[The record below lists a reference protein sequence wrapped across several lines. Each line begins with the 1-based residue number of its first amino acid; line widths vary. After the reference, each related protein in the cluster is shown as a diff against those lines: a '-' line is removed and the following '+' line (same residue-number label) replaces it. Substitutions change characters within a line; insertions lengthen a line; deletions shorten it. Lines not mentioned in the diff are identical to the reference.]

1 MGNRVAARQPDLGP
15 LSLPPADLGTRTLPT
30 IAVERTWYRFHS
42 CARTSIFFN
51 RQDVNRF
58 NAPSGEYGTV
68 YLGRDPACC
77 FVETFGR
84 LDSAMSTTV
93 RSVSRTQ
100 LLDACLSEI
109 IQTRQL
115 HLVDLTGPGLR
126 RLDADSRLFA
136 GEHPVARQWGLAL
149 WGHPSQPDGILFPAR
164 PGRSVR
170 CRTPSSAPS
179 STATTS
185 ACGRSS
191 ECGAV
196 VGAYRDTPLRRR
208 RTDAKCDALTGPPP
222 SRRR

>member
-1 MGNRVAARQPDLGP
+1 
-15 LSLPPADLGTRTLPT
+15 
-30 IAVERTWYRFHS
+30 
-42 CARTSIFFN
+42 
-51 RQDVNRF
+51 VNRF

-164 PGRSVR
+164 HDPSCASAALFDRAQDAVR
-170 CRTPSSAPS
+170 A
-179 STATTS
+179 
-185 ACGRSS
+185 
-191 ECGAV
+191 
-196 VGAYRDTPLRRR
+196 
-208 RTDAKCDALTGPPP
+208 GPPRSLGALP
-222 SRRR
+222 NAELGAILDRYDFSLRP